1 MYIEMSGHGGD
12 MLKHNELL
20 TKQDKIVQQKMRNRL
35 QV

>member
-20 TKQDKIVQQKMRNRL
+20 KEQDKIIQLEMRNRL